1 MRDTSLLQLCISLAR
16 QGGDHAARCRRE
28 GLGDLDH
35 KSSATDLVTHCD
47 RSAERMIVDRIRA
60 ERPQDSIIG
69 EEGASHAGTSGLVWH
84 LDPIDGTTNFV
95 YGNPAWC
102 TSVAVADASGSLAG
116 AVYLPVTQELFSA
129 FRGAGAT
136 LNGRPIS
143 CSAAAHLSQAL
154 VATGFSYDPARREV
168 QAARL
173 SRMIGAIR
181 DIRRSGSAAA
191 DLCSVACG
199 RVDAYY
205 EDHLN
210 SWDIAA
216 GELIACEAGALSSG
230 FDAQPSTPA
239 HLLVA
244 APKIHAAL
252 RALIAAPAAI

>member
-16 QGGDHAARCRRE
+16 QGGDHAARCRQA

-35 KSSATDLVTHCD
+35 KSSATDVVTQCD
-47 RSAERMIVDRIRA
+47 RSAEKLIVDRIRA
-60 ERPQDSIIG
+60 ERPEDSIIG
-69 EEGASHAGTSGLVWH
+69 EEGATITGSSGLVWH

-95 YGNPAWC
+95 YGGHAWC
-102 TSVAVADASGSLAG
+102 TSVAVSDAQGSLAG

-136 LNGRPIS
+136 LNGLAIR
-143 CSAAAHLSQAL
+143 CSEATQLGQAL
-154 VATGFSYDPARREV
+154 VATGFSYDSTRREV

-173 SRMIGAIR
+173 STLIGSIR
-181 DIRRSGSAAA
+181 DIRRSGSAAV

-205 EDHLN
+205 EDNLN

-216 GELIACEAGALSSG
+216 GELIACEAGAISSG
-230 FDAQPSTPA
+230 FDAGPSTPA
-239 HLLVA
+239 HLVVA
-244 APKIHAAL
+244 APGIHASLQAMIG
-252 RALIAAPAAI
+252 ATVTV